1 MAQTPEA
8 KVGAVMVVGAGIAG
22 VQASLD
28 LANAGYYVY
37 LVEKSSAIGGRMAQ
51 LDKTFPTNDCA
62 MCIVSPKLVECG
74 RHLNIEII
82 TNAQV
87 QSVDGEPGN
96 FIAKVHAAP
105 RYIDPETCTACG
117 DCIEACPVSLP
128 SEFNQGL
135 NQQKATFKR
144 YAQAFPNAYAIEKLD
159 RAPCKIACP
168 ANLNVQGYVQMAKV
182 GKYQE
187 SLNIIMQDLP
197 LPGSIGRICPH
208 PCQDSCRRMQVD
220 EAVAIRDIKRFVTD
234 EAGLSSIEQPQVE
247 ARSEKVAIVGAGPAG
262 LSCAYHLARRGI
274 KSTIYEAGPKAGG
287 ALASGVPAYRLPDE
301 VLQAEVDYIKAM
313 GVEIKLNSPV
323 GGDTSFTDLKSDYDA
338 VFLGVG
344 APASFALRVP
354 GEHSQGV
361 TTALD
366 YLKAVKFDG
375 QVPAGDDVIVVGGGN
390 VAIDAAR
397 TAVREGA
404 GSVTMV
410 MLESAQEQ
418 PASPWEIEEALE
430 EGVVFVHRKG
440 VESVMSESGRATGLY
455 LKQCTGVFD
464 ENGRFAPT
472 FDDTCE
478 LLELFGDLIITAI
491 GQRTDLTFLGDDHGI
506 ALTPRGT
513 IASDPITMATNV
525 AGVYAGGDAVTGPWI
540 AIGAVAAGREAA
552 ISMERQF
559 RGEDLASD
567 REPLELKPEDEQNY
581 NPIPD
586 NLPRRPQA
594 EMPTRLAEERKRD
607 YAEFELGYKPEQVAF
622 EGERCLNCGVCCEC
636 LQCVEA
642 CKAKAPCHDEKPRD
656 LELKVGSV
664 VLAPGFDPYDPTGFD
679 VYSYANHPNV
689 VTAMEFERVLSASG
703 PYQGHLQRPGDGVE
717 PKRIAWLQC
726 VGSRDVNHCDHGYC
740 SGVCCM
746 YAIKEAVIAKEHA
759 TGDLETSIFFMDM
772 RTYGKDFE
780 KYYDRAREEH
790 GVRFIRS
797 RVHTV
802 NPLPNG
808 NLSISYATED
818 GQPKEEEYDM
828 VVLSVGLQ
836 TSPEAVEMAQRLGV
850 ELTGYDFTETSSFN
864 PVGTNREG
872 IYACGCIAGPKD
884 IPQAVMEASAAAS
897 AAGVPLS
904 EARGT
909 LTKELEYPLEKDV
922 EGEQPRVGVFVCNCG
937 INIGGVVDVP
947 AVQKYAK
954 SLPYVV
960 FSDENLFTCSQDTQG
975 KIKEAIMEHNINRV
989 VVASCSPRT
998 HEPLFQET
1006 IREAGLNKYLFE
1018 MANIRDQNSWVH
1030 QQEPEKATDK
1040 AKDLVRMAVA
1050 KVSFAEP
1057 LHQVDLPL
1065 TKSALVI
1072 GGGVAGMHS
1081 ALNLADAGY
1090 PVHLVEKTDTLGG
1103 NANLVLNSWKGE
1115 PIKPYLD
1122 DLTAKVEGHQ
1132 NITLHKNSE
1141 VKHAQGIVG
1150 NFVST
1155 IKGADGKALD
1165 VEHGVAVLAT
1175 GGHELKPRMYLHGEH
1190 EAVVTSLEFDAEL
1203 KGNPDLG
1210 KDLDTVVFIQCVGS
1224 RIPERPYCSRLCC
1237 THSVE
1242 SAIKVKEA
1250 NRDAQ
1255 VFVLYRDIRTYG
1267 VREDLYKR
1275 ARELGVLFMRH
1286 DLESLPKVEADGA
1299 QIAVSARDHILG
1311 RDIQI
1316 KADKLVLASAIVP
1329 NDVKELS
1336 EVFKTPLNA
1345 EGFFLEAHMKLRPVD
1360 FASEGLYLAGLAHYP
1375 KPMDEAI
1382 TQASAATGRAMTV
1395 LAKNVIRVG
1404 GVVAQVDPQK
1414 CSVCLTC
1421 VRTCPYQVPKIIN
1434 GAAHIEVA
1442 SCFGCGA
1449 CVAECPGKAITLHHF
1464 TDRQI
1469 LAKEHAA
1476 FAIRAQ
1482 G

>member
-82 TNAQV
+82 TNAEV
-87 QSVDGEPGN
+87 QSVEGEPGN
-96 FIAKVHAAP
+96 FTAKVHANP

-117 DCIEACPVSLP
+117 DCIEVCPVSIP

-135 NQQKATFKR
+135 DNQKATFKR

-182 GKYQE
+182 GKYRE

-208 PCQDSCRRMQVD
+208 PCEESCRRLEVD
-220 EAVAIRDIKRFVTD
+220 EAIAIRDIKRFVAD
-234 EAGLSSIEQPQVE
+234 EAGLGSIEQPQVE
-247 ARSEKVAIVGAGPAG
+247 PRGEKVAIVGAGPAG

-287 ALASGVPAYRLPDE
+287 ALASGVPAYRLPDA
-301 VLQAEVDYIKAM
+301 VLQNEVDYIAAM
-313 GVEIKLNSPV
+313 GVDIKLNSPI
-323 GGDTSFTDLKSDYDA
+323 GGEVSFSDLKSGYDA

-344 APASFALRVP
+344 APASFDLRVP
-354 GEHSQGV
+354 GEDAEGV
-361 TTALD
+361 VPALD
-366 YLKAVKFDG
+366 YLKAVKFGED
-375 QVPAGDDVIVVGGGN
+375 VPKGDKVIVVGGGN

-397 TAVREGA
+397 TALRQGA
-404 GSVTMV
+404 GGVTMV
-410 MLESAQEQ
+410 MLENAQEQ

-440 VESVMSESGRATGLY
+440 VESIMAGGGRAEGLY
-455 LKQCTGVFD
+455 LKECTAVFD
-464 ENGRFAPT
+464 EEGRFAPT
-472 FDDTCE
+472 FDDACE
-478 LLELFGDLIITAI
+478 LVELFGDLIITAI
-491 GQRTDLTFLGDDHGI
+491 GQRTDLGFLGEGHGME
-506 ALTPRGT
+506 LSPRGT
-513 IASDPITMATNV
+513 IASDPVTMATSLE
-525 AGVYAGGDAVTGPWI
+525 GVYAGGDAVTGPWI

-559 RGEDLASD
+559 KGEDLAAD
-567 REPLELKPEDEQNY
+567 REPLALKPEDEQNY

-586 NLPRRPQA
+586 NIAKHPKA
-594 EMPTRLAEERKRD
+594 AMPTRPADERKRD
-607 YAEFELGYKPEQVAF
+607 FAEFELGYKPDQVAF
-622 EGERCLNCGVCCEC
+622 EAERCLNCGVCCEC

-656 LELKVGSV
+656 LELQVGSV
-664 VLAPGFDPYDPTGFD
+664 VLAPGFDAYDPTSFD
-679 VYSYANHPNV
+679 IYAYANHPNV

-759 TGDLETSIFFMDM
+759 SDELDATIFFMDM

-780 KYYDRAREEH
+780 KYYDRAKDEH

-802 NPLPNG
+802 NPMPNG

-818 GQPKEEEYDM
+818 GQPTEEEFDL
-828 VVLSVGLQ
+828 VVLSVGLE
-836 TSPEAVEMAQRLGV
+836 TSPGAIAMARRLGV
-850 ELTGYDFTETSSFN
+850 DLTDYNFTDTSSFA

-897 AAGVPLS
+897 AAGVPL
-904 EARGT
+904 AGVRGT
-909 LTKELEYPLEKDV
+909 LTKEVEYPIEKDV

-947 AVQKYAK
+947 AVQKYAAT
-954 SLPYVV
+954 LPYVV

-975 KIKEAIMEHNINRV
+975 KIKDAIEEHKLNRV

-1030 QQEPEKATDK
+1030 QQEPDKATEK

-1050 KVSFAEP
+1050 KVTFAEP

-1065 TKSALVI
+1065 NKSALVI
-1072 GGGVAGMHS
+1072 GGGVAGMNS

-1103 NANLVLNSWKGE
+1103 NAHLVLNSWKGE
-1115 PIKPYLD
+1115 LIQPYLD
-1122 DLTAKVEGHQ
+1122 ELTARVEGHKQ
-1132 NITLHKNSE
+1132 ITLHMNSE
-1141 VKHAQGIVG
+1141 VTRAQGIVG
-1150 NFVST
+1150 NFIST
-1155 IKGADGKALD
+1155 IEGLGKSLD

-1175 GGHELKPRMYLHGEH
+1175 GGRELKPGMYLHGEH
-1190 EAVVTSLEFDAEL
+1190 DAVLTSLEFDAEL
-1203 KGNPDLG
+1203 KGNPDLA

-1242 SAIKVKEA
+1242 SAVRVKES
-1250 NRDAQ
+1250 NPKAQ
-1255 VFVLYRDIRTYG
+1255 VFVLYRDVRTYG

-1275 ARELGVLFMRH
+1275 ARELGVLFLRH
-1286 DLESLPKVEADGA
+1286 DLDSLPEVTANGG
-1299 QIAVSARDHILG
+1299 QVTVRARDHVLG
-1311 RDIQI
+1311 RDIAI
-1316 KADKLVLASAIVP
+1316 NADKLILAAAILP
-1329 NDVKELS
+1329 NDVKQLS

-1395 LAKNVIRVG
+1395 LAKNLIRVG

-1421 VRTCPYQVPKIIN
+1421 VRTCPYGVPRIQD

-1464 TDRQI
+1464 TDTQI

-1476 FAIRAQ
+1476 FARTANE
-1482 G
+1482 